1 MIDRYIREVPKY
13 LKRKQ
18 KNKKYTNIHHK
29 HDLLLTYVDIER
41 GIIYYEKYRCKIC
54 GKEELKIGSI
64 KNPIVLTD
72 ELIKEMEQNNE
83 YFRKKDKERRKK

>member
-1 MIDRYIREVPKY
+1 MMIDRYIQEVPKY

-41 GIIYYEKYRCKIC
+41 GLIYYEKYRCKIC
-54 GKEELKIGSI
+54 GEIFEVEKGKQNILRLLWL
-64 KNPIVLTD
+64 VMVDCLT
-72 ELIKEMEQNNE
+72 
-83 YFRKKDKERRKK
+83 YYY